1 MTPTGRSPWWLV
13 FGSIFGLAV
22 GVGPVMQFTFSIF
35 LKPVAEALNTDRATL
50 SLGLTIGLVLTGL
63 VTPIVGRLVDRFGI
77 RRVILPLITLFALA
91 TAAVGFIPASPVLFV
106 TLYALMGL
114 LGAGQTPLPY
124 AKAVSGAFDRQR
136 GLALGV
142 AMAGVGLGTALVP
155 QFVQALVIHAGWRT
169 AYVGLGALL
178 FVLAFPS
185 VYFFLGTV
193 DRKTGTN
200 AAEIADATG
209 LTGAQAV
216 RTPQFWAM
224 FVAFFIVSTACAGML
239 AHIVAMLTD
248 RGIARETATAAI
260 TVGGLALIAGR
271 LLSGFLLDRLFAPSV
286 AIVFFAAPLAGI
298 AMLTFTTTPAL
309 ALAGTVLVGL
319 GLGAEVDLIAYLIC
333 RYMGL
338 RAFGEIYG
346 YLFLVFMVGAGVGP
360 FLMGLSFDK
369 TGSYDTTMI
378 ILMAALAIA
387 CALMLRLGPY
397 TYGARREIGRMT
409 MRREV
414 AS

>member
-1 MTPTGRSPWWLV
+1 MTPTGRNPWWLV

-298 AMLTFTTTPAL
+298 AMLTFTATPAL

-387 CALMLRLGPY
+387 CALMRRLGPH

-409 MRREV
+409 MRREA